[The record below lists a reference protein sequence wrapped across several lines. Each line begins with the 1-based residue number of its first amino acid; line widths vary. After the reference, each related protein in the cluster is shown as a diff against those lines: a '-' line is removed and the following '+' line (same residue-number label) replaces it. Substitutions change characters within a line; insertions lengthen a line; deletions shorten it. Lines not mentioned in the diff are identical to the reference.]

1 MGTDE
6 MMKDALADM
15 FDLLSQKVR
24 QGNLTCDD
32 MRAILTSLEA
42 GGGIKATISD
52 LATFY
57 GKTEAGVRNV
67 IHRSYI
73 PRPERRVYYDFQKFR
88 KIVPRRWTQPSHT
101 QPQK

>member
-15 FDLLSQKVR
+15 FALLSQKVR
-24 QGNLTCDD
+24 RGNLTCDD
-32 MRAILTSLEA
+32 MRAILSSLEA

-88 KIVPRRWTQPSHT
+88 KIVPRRWAQTLHN